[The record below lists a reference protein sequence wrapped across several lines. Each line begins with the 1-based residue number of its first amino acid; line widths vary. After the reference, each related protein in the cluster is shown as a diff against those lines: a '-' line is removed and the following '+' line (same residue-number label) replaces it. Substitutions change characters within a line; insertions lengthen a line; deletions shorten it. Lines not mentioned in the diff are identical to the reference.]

1 MATNPTATGSVRNIA
16 LVGHTGT
23 GKTSLLEAMLL
34 HAGVVNRLGR
44 VDDGTTVGDADP
56 DERARHQSLALH
68 AVSFGWAGHTVNV
81 LDTPG
86 HPDFRADAL
95 HALEAAELAVF
106 VIDGVSGVQSQDL
119 ALWRVAERL
128 RRPRML
134 FVNKLDR
141 AHSSFD
147 RTLAQVRARFGSQA
161 DPVELPIGEESSFH
175 GVADLLTDEAFL
187 YDHGPQPDRAAVP
200 AELADAERE
209 GHEHLVD
216 DVVEGDEEVLERYLD
231 GVEPTPAELEHL
243 LHDALDEGRLFPV
256 LCGSA
261 TGLIGVDHLLD
272 LVCRVGPA
280 PGDLGPLTV
289 DGPGGEV
296 EVACNP
302 DGPPLAVVFKTRL
315 DDFVGQISLLKILSG
330 TIRIDQELVNT
341 RTQKVE
347 RLHHLGPLTATGG
360 RSGAGGKG
368 ASSTD
373 TGPGARL
380 GSATAGDIVAVAK
393 LADTRTG
400 DTLAPVGTPITVP
413 PPAVP
418 PPVHGVAIRPR
429 QPSHEDKL
437 ATTLRRLQIE
447 DPALTV
453 AHDAA
458 TRQTILTGTGETHL
472 AVAIARIERLGVPLD
487 VEATRVAYRET
498 LAAPVQVEGR
508 YKKQTGGHG
517 QFGVAVVRF
526 EPLPLGA
533 GYEFDSEVTGGA
545 IPRGLIPAVGA
556 GIAEAMDR
564 GGRFGFPVV
573 DVRAVCVDGK
583 THAVDSS
590 EMSFKMAG
598 ALALRQAL
606 DEVGAV
612 VLEPVSELAVQ
623 VPPHYQGDVLGDLSA
638 RRGQVL
644 GTELDGADGVSIHAL
659 VPTAEIQQYAV
670 DLRSMT
676 GGAGTFELTHH
687 GYQPLPD
694 ALIPAVTAS

>member
-1 MATNPTATGSVRNIA
+1 MATNPPATGSVRNIA

-34 HAGVVNRLGR
+34 HAGTINRLGR
-44 VDDGTTVGDADP
+44 VDDGTAVGDADP

-68 AVSFGWAGHTVNV
+68 AVSFGWQGHTVNV
-81 LDTPG
+81 IDTPG

-95 HALEAAELAVF
+95 HALAAAELAVF

-119 ALWRVAERL
+119 ALWRAAERL

-147 RTLAQVRARFGSQA
+147 RTLAQLRARFGAQA
-161 DPVELPIGEESSFH
+161 DPVELPIGEESTFH

-200 AELADAERE
+200 AELVDAERE

-216 DVVEGDEEVLERYLD
+216 DVVEGDEAVLERYLD

-243 LHDALDEGRLFPV
+243 LHDALDDGRMFPV

-261 TGLIGVDHLLD
+261 TGLIAVDHLLD

-280 PGDLGPLTV
+280 PGDLGPLV
-289 DGPGGEV
+289 VEGPGGEV
-296 EVACNP
+296 EVACDP

-315 DDFVGQISLLKILSG
+315 DEFVGQISLLKVLSG
-330 TIRIDQELVNT
+330 TIRIDHELVNT
-341 RTQKVE
+341 RTLKVE
-347 RLHHLGPLTATGG
+347 RLHHLGPLAAAG
-360 RSGAGGKG
+360 RGGAGAKG
-368 ASSTD
+368 AAGTD
-373 TGPGARL
+373 SGSGARL

-447 DPALTV
+447 DPALAV

-526 EPLPLGA
+526 EPLPLGT
-533 GYEFDSEVTGGA
+533 GYEFHSEVTGGA

-623 VPPHYQGDVLGDLSA
+623 VPPQHQGDVLGDLSA

-670 DLRSMT
+670 ELRSMT
-676 GGAGTFELTHH
+676 GGAGTFELAHH

-694 ALIPAVTAS
+694 ALVAQVTAS

>member
-1 MATNPTATGSVRNIA
+1 MATNPTPLGSVRNIA

-34 HAGVVNRLGR
+34 HAGTVNRLGR

-68 AVSFGWAGHTVNV
+68 AVSFEWQGHVVNV

-95 HALEAAELAVF
+95 RSLDAAELAVF
-106 VIDGVSGVQSQDL
+106 VIDGVGGVQSQDL
-119 ALWRVAERL
+119 ALWRAAERM

-147 RTLAQVRARFGSQA
+147 RTLAQVRARFGAQA

-175 GVADLLTDEAFL
+175 GVTDLLTDEAFL
-187 YDHGPQPDRAAVP
+187 YDHGPQPDRTTVP

-216 DVVEGDEEVLERYLD
+216 DVVEGDEAVLERYLD

-243 LHDALDEGRLFPV
+243 LHDALDDGRVFPV

-272 LVCRVGPA
+272 LVCRLGPA

-289 DGPGGEV
+289 EGPGGTV
-296 EVACNP
+296 EVACDP

-315 DDFVGQISLLKILSG
+315 DDFVGQISLLKVLSG

-341 RTQKVE
+341 RTQTVE
-347 RLHHLGPLTATGG
+347 RLHHLVPLAPAVRGGAKVATAAETG
-360 RSGAGGKG
+360 A
-368 ASSTD
+368 
-373 TGPGARL
+373 GARL
-380 GSATAGDIVAVAK
+380 GSARAGDIVAVAK

-413 PPAVP
+413 PPVVP

-429 QPSHEDKL
+429 QPSHENKL
-437 ATTLRRLQIE
+437 ASTLRRLQIE
-447 DPALTV
+447 DPALAV

-458 TRQTILTGTGETHL
+458 TRQTILSGTGETHL
-472 AVAIARIERLGVPLD
+472 AVAIARIERLGVLLD
-487 VEATRVAYRET
+487 VEPTRVAYRET
-498 LAAPVQVEGR
+498 LAGPVQVEGR
-508 YKKQTGGHG
+508 HKKQTGGHG

-526 EPLPLGA
+526 EPLPLGT
-533 GYEFDSEVTGGA
+533 GYEYGSEVTGGA

-583 THAVDSS
+583 AHAVDSS

-598 ALALRQAL
+598 ALALRQAF
-606 DEVGAV
+606 EEAGTV

-623 VPPHYQGDVLGDLSA
+623 VPPQYQGDVLGDLSA
-638 RRGQVL
+638 RRGQVM

-676 GGAGTFELTHH
+676 GGAGTFALAHH
-687 GYQPLPD
+687 GYQLLPD
-694 ALIPAVTAS
+694 ALVAQVTAS